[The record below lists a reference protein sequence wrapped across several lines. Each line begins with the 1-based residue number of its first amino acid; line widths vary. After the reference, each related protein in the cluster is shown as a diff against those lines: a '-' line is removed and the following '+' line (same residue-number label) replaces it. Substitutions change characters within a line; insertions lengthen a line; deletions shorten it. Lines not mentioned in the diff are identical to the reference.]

1 MTKKELYKRVKAG
14 FIYGY
19 NATQDLKYPYF
30 HKVLWSDDD
39 YIFFENYGMAASKI
53 NFKDFCQTFNIMFH
67 GMSANEFIE
76 KYIEQ

>member
-19 NATQDLKYPYF
+19 NITQDVKYPYF
-30 HKVLWSDDD
+30 RKVLWSNDD
-39 YIFFENYGMAASKI
+39 YISFENYGRTASKI
-53 NFKDFCQTFNIMFH
+53 NFKDFCQTFNIMFN
-67 GMSANEFIE
+67 GMSANKFIE